1 MDIFYIIYRPNSR
14 ATGCLP
20 RGAVNKSL
28 DIFSPTLQT
37 SNLVLQA
44 DRTLIDR
51 RSKDEA
57 TGEVQ
62 SLVGHLLGTKM
73 GDKYIRT
80 KPSVPEPAKRK

>member
-1 MDIFYIIYRPNSR
+1 MLIVTHVRPVAYLVEPKSIF
-14 ATGCLP
+14 L
-20 RGAVNKSL
+20 
-28 DIFSPTLQT
+28 LQT

-62 SLVGHLLGTKM
+62 SLVGHLVGTKM
-73 GDKYIRT
+73 GDKHVRT